1 MSLSRRHFI
10 LGTAGA
16 AAGLILPSY
25 YRRALEFLDQTG
37 IPLIEPQGITTQV
50 LTAYPYEHYGG
61 ELKYGLVRGPF
72 DPDPTPPELTLQQ
85 FADRYN
91 ADLDDVLECYGEL
104 AGLDTPVNW
113 ELEYF
118 IDTWSY
124 KEAPERE
131 AYELLSGL
139 DLGPELSG
147 PEAVGYV
154 HLEVGGSPAGP
165 AWIVGTDDEIS
176 LSLLQERL
184 NALRTG
190 IEVKM
195 A

>member
-1 MSLSRRHFI
+1 MSVSRRHFV

-25 YRRALEFLDQTG
+25 YRRVLEFLDRTG
-37 IPLIEPQGITTQV
+37 SPLLEPQGITTRV
-50 LTAYPYEHYGG
+50 LTAYPYEPYGD
-61 ELKYGLVRGPF
+61 ELKYGLIHGPF
-72 DPDPTPPELTLQQ
+72 DTDPKPPELTLQQ
-85 FADRYN
+85 FADRYA
-91 ADLDDVLECYGEL
+91 ADLDELLDCYGEL

-118 IDTWSY
+118 LDTWLY
-124 KEAPERE
+124 EEAPERR
-131 AYELLSGL
+131 AYEILSGL

-154 HLEVGGSPAGP
+154 HLEVSGSPGSA
-165 AWIVGTDDEIS
+165 AWTVGTNDEIS

-184 NALRTG
+184 NALHTG
-190 IEVKM
+190 IRIEM

>member
-1 MSLSRRHFI
+1 MSVSRRHFL

-25 YRRALEFLDQTG
+25 YRRALEFLDRTG
-37 IPLIEPQGITTQV
+37 SPLIEPQGITNQV
-50 LTAYPYEHYGG
+50 LTAYPYAHYGDD
-61 ELKYGLVRGPF
+61 LKYGLVLGPF
-72 DPDPTPPELTLQQ
+72 DPNLTPPELTLQQ
-85 FADRYN
+85 FADRYD

-104 AGLDTPVNW
+104 ADLHTPVDW
-113 ELEYF
+113 EKEYF
-118 IDTWSY
+118 LETWMY
-124 KEAPERE
+124 RDDPDRQ

-147 PEAVGYV
+147 PEAAGYV
-154 HLEVGGSPAGP
+154 HLEIGGSPAST
-165 AWIVGTDDEIS
+165 AWIVGTEDEIS

-184 NALRTG
+184 NALHTG
-190 IEVKM
+190 VRIEM